1 MLRFMTAGES
11 HGKGLVTI
19 IDNFPS
25 GVKIDENFINEKLA
39 LRQSGYG
46 RGARQKIEKDE
57 IEFISG
63 VRGGF
68 TTGSPI
74 SFFIKNKDYENWKD
88 RMDAYKPVQEDI
100 KIHIPRPGHAD
111 FAGSIKYNLDDIRNV
126 LERSSARE
134 TASRVAVGAIC
145 ELLLEEFNIQFSSAV
160 LSIGGIGAAPDKD
173 NINKDNINSINNINK
188 DNINSINNI
197 NKDNINGINN
207 INKDNINGINNI
219 NKDNINGINY
229 RGGIDENVAG
239 NSKIKRELIIDR
251 DNAAALPV
259 DLFDDEILLHIQ
271 NSDLRMPFPENEQKV
286 KKLIDELKKE
296 GDTVGGIIMVQIKNV
311 PIGLG
316 SFTQWDEKLDAH
328 IAFSIMSIQAMKSVE
343 IGAGTKA
350 GFSRG
355 SDFQDSIYCSS
366 HTALNIKNC
375 SDEERARKKY
385 YRKTDNAGGIEGGMS
400 NGEIISVK
408 CAMKPIPT
416 LMKPY
421 LNTVNLTTCEQEKA
435 FLERSD
441 VCAVPAASVVCES
454 ALAFT
459 ICLFFLKKF
468 GGDSLAEIKHNYKGY
483 IAQVY
488 KEK

>member
-1 MLRFMTAGES
+1 MLRLMTAGES

-25 GVKIDENFINEKLA
+25 GVKIDENFINEKLS

-46 RGARQKIEKDE
+46 RGARQKIETDR

-74 SFFIKNKDYENWKD
+74 SFFIKNRDYENWKD
-88 RMDAYKPVQEDI
+88 RMDICKPVPEDI

-134 TASRVAVGAIC
+134 TASRVAAGAIC
-145 ELLLEEFNIQFSSAV
+145 ELLLMEFDIRFSSAV
-160 LSIGGIGAAPDKD
+160 LSIGGIGCTDASLDKKD
-173 NINKDNINSINNINK
+173 NTNRADCRKSCTDDNNDAEKSKVEGRAIMDVDEDAAELSI
-188 DNINSINNI
+188 
-197 NKDNINGINN
+197 
-207 INKDNINGINNI
+207 
-219 NKDNINGINY
+219 
-229 RGGIDENVAG
+229 
-239 NSKIKRELIIDR
+239 
-251 DNAAALPV
+251 
-259 DLFDDEILLHIQ
+259 DLFDDEILLNIR
-271 NSDLRMPFPENEQKV
+271 NSDLRMPFPEQEQKV
-286 KKLIDELKKE
+286 RKLIDGLKKE
-296 GDTVGGIIMVQIKNV
+296 GDTTGGIIMVQAKNV

-328 IAFSIMSIQAMKSVE
+328 IAMSMMSIQAIKSVE

-350 GFSRG
+350 GYMLG

-366 HTALNIKNC
+366 RTGIKKC
-375 SDEERARKKY
+375 SDEGTIRKKY

-400 NGEIISVK
+400 NGEIISVE

-421 LNTVNLTTCEQEKA
+421 LDTVNLTTCEQEKA

-441 VCAVPAASVVCES
+441 VCAVPAASIVCES

-468 GGDSLAEIKHNYKGY
+468 GGDSVEEIKRNYEGY
-483 IAQVY
+483 TGQIF

>member
-19 IDNFPS
+19 IDNFPA
-25 GVKIDENFINEKLA
+25 GLKIDEYFINEKLA

-46 RGARQKIEKDE
+46 RGARQKIETDK

-63 VRGGF
+63 VRGGL

-74 SFFIKNKDYENWKD
+74 SFFIKNKDYENWLE
-88 RMDAYKPVQEDI
+88 RMDVYKPVPEDS

-145 ELLLEEFNIQFSSAV
+145 EILLREFGIEFSSAV
-160 LSIGGIGAAPDKD
+160 LSIGGDIAEADFNLFDEK
-173 NINKDNINSINNINK
+173 ILNNIK
-188 DNINSINNI
+188 
-197 NKDNINGINN
+197 
-207 INKDNINGINNI
+207 
-219 NKDNINGINY
+219 
-229 RGGIDENVAG
+229 
-239 NSKIKRELIIDR
+239 
-251 DNAAALPV
+251 
-259 DLFDDEILLHIQ
+259 
-271 NSDLRMPFPENEQKV
+271 NSDLRIPFPDKEQGIKS
-286 KKLIDELKKE
+286 LIDELKKE
-296 GDTVGGIIMVQIKNV
+296 GDSAGGVIIVQVKNA

-328 IAFSIMSIQAMKSVE
+328 IAMSMMSIQAIKSVE
-343 IGAGTKA
+343 IGAGVKS
-350 GFSRG
+350 GYMRG
-355 SDFQDSIYCSS
+355 SDFQDSIYINSG
-366 HTALNIKNC
+366 
-375 SDEERARKKY
+375 KKY

-421 LNTVNLTTCEQEKA
+421 LDTVDLRTGEQEKA

-441 VCAVPAASVVCES
+441 VCAVPAASVVCEA
-454 ALAFT
+454 ALAYS

-468 GGDSLAEIKHNYKGY
+468 GGDSIVEIIRNYEGY
-483 IAQVY
+483 NKQVY
-488 KEK
+488 AGLQ